1 MATITKQSSVPLTG
15 SSSQPTAQ
23 LASDS
28 RTQVVLRPM
37 AHGDISQVVQMD
49 RISFPSP
56 WPSRTYEYEIGDTD
70 RARMFVVEPAGL
82 PPVPASNGHQ
92 RPWWERL
99 LGLGNGNGQH
109 QPIWLCGYSGM
120 WHIADEAHISTIAI
134 HPQWRG
140 RKLGELLVWAMARQ
154 AVREGAVQLTL
165 EVRVSNEVARSLY
178 KKYGFEVMGLRKG
191 YYRDNHEDAFMMAV
205 QKIDESYRERLFALG
220 KELARTL
227 QVTDHW

>member
-1 MATITKQSSVPLTG
+1 
-15 SSSQPTAQ
+15 
-23 LASDS
+23 
-28 RTQVVLRPM
+28 
-37 AHGDISQVVQMD
+37 MD

-56 WPSRTYEYEIGDTD
+56 WPSRTYEYEITDTD
-70 RARMFVVEPAGL
+70 RSRMFVIEPADL
-82 PPVPASNGHQ
+82 PPASTVEAASNGHA
-92 RPWWERL
+92 RSWWQRL
-99 LGLGNGNGQH
+99 LGLDNGNGQH
-109 QPIWLCGYSGM
+109 QPIWLCGYAGM
-120 WHIADEAHISTIAI
+120 WHIADEAHISTIAV

-165 EVRVSNEVARSLY
+165 EVRVGNEIARSLY

-191 YYRDNHEDAFMMAV
+191 YYRDNHEDAFMMSV
-205 QKIDESYRERLFALG
+205 QRIDDAYRDRLFALG